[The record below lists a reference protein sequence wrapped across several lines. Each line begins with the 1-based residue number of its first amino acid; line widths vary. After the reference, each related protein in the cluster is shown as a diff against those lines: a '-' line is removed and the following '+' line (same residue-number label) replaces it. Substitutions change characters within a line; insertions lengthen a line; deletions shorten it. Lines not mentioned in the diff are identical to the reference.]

1 MIMFILN
8 IILWIPGHSKNS
20 ILNLMAKNGT
30 PIKEYMEPEINDEES
45 IRKIKNRKSST
56 KKKVVFREPGDV

>member
-1 MIMFILN
+1 
-8 IILWIPGHSKNS
+8 
-20 ILNLMAKNGT
+20 MAKNGT